1 MKENEDQMENEEEEE
16 EINTNTN
23 KKEKENKKE
32 EDIKEKNNINEEE
45 DNTKKEENKI
55 EDMKLYDLKEENNEF
70 DENIYFNHYY
80 LAQRV
85 MAIEPKINGRAIP
98 YIMSREFLYSCFED
112 KKNYKLAKNET
123 YQQILGR
130 VKQFMNSNDDNF
142 NKIFLDNITSYT
154 EILGKEKSETIIIP
168 VLSKIVEDKINTK
181 IYFLKVLES
190 YIEYLYKLGEEG
202 IEIIKNNILNIFEEL
217 YRIKFSQNKDNTKNN
232 KNYTISEKEQ
242 KEYDSLLFE
251 RFIQASK
258 ILIKTEYKD
267 YIYNMILDFG
277 KAKKED
283 NSEILI
289 KKKILSIKLITNL
302 SSDFGEEFINENIL
316 PRLDELMQEENI
328 EVIEEICL
336 SFITLIKLLN
346 LEFIGDYIMNSLKK
360 LSGYKFWVIRKKCI
374 EVLYTI
380 IYELKNKYK
389 KEKEKEN
396 NEYDKVAEYILKI
409 ILLIEKLIDDKK
421 KKVRM
426 FLIEKIG
433 EIIKPLDKNELSEK
447 LFNFYI
453 KTIEEYYNN
462 EDNLINLENKKRINY
477 YFAYNFPAVLF
488 YYTPESWDKLKNV
501 YNYLCADEDINVRS
515 SIINSFYEVSK
526 ILGKEKTQNDLL
538 PLYDKFLENEQS
550 SYCKALAEKNLPRI
564 LSNLDTDIRE
574 KYFNNENLGYKSI
587 ISNETSLIN
596 KSNQNKKVE
605 YLKNILTYYNLY
617 DNEIIYK
624 KIIPKCIYF
633 SFDPIYKVRSTS
645 SKVLGELI
653 LYLYNKNYQKFKLFK
668 LIESYAYNKKF
679 QQRINFVKIC
689 QAILFNDNIF
699 YKDKLKQIL
708 FTLANKELNFNVLIA
723 MAKTLKKIVT
733 TKNAVCCEDTSI
745 HYLCKKLDM
754 GKSQSIGN
762 IFKNVKLLK
771 NEKLEIVGNIPEG
784 EIFVLDNK
792 YFKDEFGVEIKK
804 KKSNDNIIKKNNI
817 ENEDIKYID

>member
-267 YIYNMILDFG
+267 YIYN
-277 KAKKED
+277 
-283 NSEILI
+283 
-289 KKKILSIKLITNL
+289 
-302 SSDFGEEFINENIL
+302 
-316 PRLDELMQEENI
+316 
-328 EVIEEICL
+328 
-336 SFITLIKLLN
+336 
-346 LEFIGDYIMNSLKK
+346 
-360 LSGYKFWVIRKKCI
+360 
-374 EVLYTI
+374 
-380 IYELKNKYK
+380 
-389 KEKEKEN
+389 
-396 NEYDKVAEYILKI
+396 
-409 ILLIEKLIDDKK
+409 
-421 KKVRM
+421 
-426 FLIEKIG
+426 
-433 EIIKPLDKNELSEK
+433 
-447 LFNFYI
+447 
-453 KTIEEYYNN
+453 
-462 EDNLINLENKKRINY
+462 
-477 YFAYNFPAVLF
+477 
-488 YYTPESWDKLKNV
+488 
-501 YNYLCADEDINVRS
+501 
-515 SIINSFYEVSK
+515 
-526 ILGKEKTQNDLL
+526 
-538 PLYDKFLENEQS
+538 
-550 SYCKALAEKNLPRI
+550 
-564 LSNLDTDIRE
+564 
-574 KYFNNENLGYKSI
+574 
-587 ISNETSLIN
+587 
-596 KSNQNKKVE
+596 
-605 YLKNILTYYNLY
+605 
-617 DNEIIYK
+617 
-624 KIIPKCIYF
+624 
-633 SFDPIYKVRSTS
+633 
-645 SKVLGELI
+645 
-653 LYLYNKNYQKFKLFK
+653 
-668 LIESYAYNKKF
+668 
-679 QQRINFVKIC
+679 
-689 QAILFNDNIF
+689 
-699 YKDKLKQIL
+699 
-708 FTLANKELNFNVLIA
+708 
-723 MAKTLKKIVT
+723 
-733 TKNAVCCEDTSI
+733 
-745 HYLCKKLDM
+745 
-754 GKSQSIGN
+754 
-762 IFKNVKLLK
+762 
-771 NEKLEIVGNIPEG
+771 
-784 EIFVLDNK
+784 
-792 YFKDEFGVEIKK
+792 
-804 KKSNDNIIKKNNI
+804 
-817 ENEDIKYID
+817 